1 MVGNCEDVV
10 EMIRAATELSI
21 ILAAAFS
28 MFVPALRARK
38 LRRKAKRYLA
48 HIRERYQADVP
59 VETEIG

>member
-1 MVGNCEDVV
+1 
-10 EMIRAATELSI
+10 MIRAATELSI